1 VSTGPATTDWAGSQ
15 QSAMPTAERR
25 VLADF
30 VAEVAGIASDPVG
43 VLVER
48 AGLNRPLMSATV
60 VATS

>member
-1 VSTGPATTDWAGSQ
+1 
-15 QSAMPTAERR
+15 MPTAERR